1 MVWWRFDQK
10 VATHT
15 TLILI
20 VKLEIFKQKW
30 HFGDFGTKVW
40 IFVFIAF
47 LEKLEHLEVIWHISV
62 FLVWSFS
69 RKKIH
74 KKNLTDSF
82 IIMQQNNVQFYIHII
97 VQIEFYAFSHIKC
110 FLFSLNISTYVHIL
124 KYIISTFLCTIFN
137 WKYENW
143 ILPTSK
149 LLYLYSYEKKSY
161 ILLCSI
167 LNYNIIFARR
177 FCAHIIC
184 CIIFH
189 FWGSWANQLI
199 LYWDQSLNQRRIVML
214 HCSGKKS
221 KIYSE
226 NKSNFQIKFQNANL
240 FSHFWA

>member
-1 MVWWRFDQK
+1 M
-10 VATHT
+10 
-15 TLILI
+15 
-20 VKLEIFKQKW
+20 
-30 HFGDFGTKVW
+30 HFP
-40 IFVFIAF
+40 ISNAF
-47 LEKLEHLEVIWHISV
+47 SSHSIYIS
-62 FLVWSFS
+62 
-69 RKKIH
+69 KIH
-74 KKNLTDSF
+74 YFDIFMHNFQLKIRKMDTYFKITLLIF
-82 IIMQQNNVQFYIHII
+82 IW
-97 VQIEFYAFSHIKC
+97 S
-110 FLFSLNISTYVHIL
+110 SS
-124 KYIISTFLCTIFN
+124 
-137 WKYENW
+137 
-143 ILPTSK
+143 
-149 LLYLYSYEKKSY
+149 
-161 ILLCSI
+161 